1 MLHTFYQPFPAP
13 KSTSL
18 ASLRTPRNTATRVT
32 IYWQQPL
39 SSFDPM
45 PQVLSQRPAL
55 VKDSQPVDTTLSS
68 TQSSP
73 PLSSKFRQSPFA
85 AHSPNCFDTPTKQR
99 PQSVLS
105 TQHATCNAISF
116 NATHCT
122 ATNVIGLVPFD
133 QTPARTARHSS
144 PGKTPKAYSYLT
156 AHSATGN
163 KQCSTHHH
171 ANRRRLQSTSNLC
184 FSTIFQRFEPL

>member
-1 MLHTFYQPFPAP
+1 MLCLRIKRPTRLLNSCVPCPTHIHPGEPCSTTHKGVLHTFYQPFPAP

-73 PLSSKFRQSPFA
+73 PRSSKCRQSPFA

-116 NATHCT
+116 NATH
-122 ATNVIGLVPFD
+122 
-133 QTPARTARHSS
+133 
-144 PGKTPKAYSYLT
+144 
-156 AHSATGN
+156 
-163 KQCSTHHH
+163 
-171 ANRRRLQSTSNLC
+171 
-184 FSTIFQRFEPL
+184 